1 MRLGCRIFQ
10 LFKRD
15 WEQAFSFA
23 DNHGLQ
29 SIQIDDIDETD
40 VNGIKEQM
48 NRTGIKISSIGAM
61 SVKLLGPNMEQS
73 IIDQGKI
80 KQKILLA
87 NRLGVPLVSQFAG
100 NNPNLS
106 FKDNI
111 EMFKKVFTPLVALA
125 EDNGIKLVF
134 ENCPLINGTPPVVQ
148 NLAYSPA
155 AWEAMFE
162 AIPSTAIGL
171 EFDTGHPP
179 MLGIDMQ
186 RCIKEYKDR
195 IYHVHIKD
203 CKINTEHEYKY
214 GRLGKEFYD
223 YEIPGR
229 GNVDFHEVISTLNA
243 VGYRNDVTLDLR
255 PTTIEAIEESLA
267 YITPILRANAN

>member
-29 SIQIDDIDETD
+29 SIQMDDIDETD

-73 IIDQGKI
+73 SIDQGKV

-87 NRLGVPLVSQFAG
+87 NRLGVPLASQFAG

-162 AIPSTAIGL
+162 AIPSTAMGL

-179 MLGIDMQ
+179 MLGMDMQ

-229 GNVDFHEVISTLNA
+229 GNVDFHEVISTLNT

-267 YITPILRANAN
+267 YIAPILRANAN